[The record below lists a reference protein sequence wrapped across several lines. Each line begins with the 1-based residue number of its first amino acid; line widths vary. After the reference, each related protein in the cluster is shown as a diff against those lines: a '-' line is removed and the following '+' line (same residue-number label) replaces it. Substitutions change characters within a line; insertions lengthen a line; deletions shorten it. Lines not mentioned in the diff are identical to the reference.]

1 MNLTVE
7 FLGLSRV
14 LAQTKESLVTL
25 GYQATFRDV
34 LREVASRFPALFGP
48 IICPDS
54 FELTPAFML
63 NVDGRR
69 VVHDLDMPA
78 SDGQHLII
86 MFLEAG
92 G

>member
-7 FLGLSRV
+7 FLGLSRG

-25 GYQATFRDV
+25 GGQATFRDV
-34 LREVASRFPALFGP
+34 LREVAFRFPALLGS
-48 IICPDS
+48 IISPDN

-63 NVDGRR
+63 NVGGRR

-78 SDGQHLII
+78 SDGQRLII